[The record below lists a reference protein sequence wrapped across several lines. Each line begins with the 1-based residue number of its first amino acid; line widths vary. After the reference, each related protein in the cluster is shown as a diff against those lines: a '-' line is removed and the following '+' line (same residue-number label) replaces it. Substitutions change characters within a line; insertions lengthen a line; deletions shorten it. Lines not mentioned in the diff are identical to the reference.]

1 MIVLT
6 DPCAIGTLTSTAKCF
21 NCLSETDKRK
31 AIIWFMAQ
39 ALKALGGTDYTNV
52 NDLMTA
58 AKCFKCES
66 DSALEAF
73 EVAIAQQLSTD
84 AGADS
89 VTISQLKAA
98 LKCWCIDPKA
108 IYSAKVFLECKLE
121 QKQKPILL

>member
-1 MIVLT
+1 MIVLL
-6 DPCAIGTLTSTAKCF
+6 DPCAIGTITTTAKCF
-21 NCLSETDKRK
+21 NCLSPSEKRV
-31 AIIWFMAQ
+31 AIVWFMAQ

-52 NDLMTA
+52 NDLTKA

-84 AGADS
+84 SGAES
-89 VTISQLKAA
+89 VTISQLRAA
-98 LKCWCIDPKA
+98 LKCWCLDPKA
-108 IYSAKVFLECKLE
+108 VYSAKVFLECQLE

>member
-1 MIVLT
+1 MVSLP
-6 DPCAIGTLTSTAKCF
+6 DVCAIGSLTTAAKCF
-21 NCLSETDKRK
+21 NCLSISEKRI

-39 ALKALGGTDYTNV
+39 ALKALGGVDYTNV
-52 NDLMTA
+52 NDLTAA

-73 EVAIAQQLSTD
+73 EVAIAQQMSTD

-89 VTISQLKAA
+89 VTISQLKSA
-98 LKCWCIDPKA
+98 LKCWCLDPKA
-108 IYSAKVFLECKLE
+108 VYSAKVFLECQLE